1 MLQTVQPTTKE
12 RPLTQDGEKK
22 VKLVYRGVPYT
33 K

>member
-1 MLQTVQPTTKE
+1 MLQTVREATKE
-12 RPLTQDGEKK
+12 RPITQDGEKK